1 MWQSGGS
8 RAAVARQPGGSR
20 AVVGRHWC
28 QGKLPHSLL
37 LAIATLLKN
46 YRKNCR
52 KMPTVL
58 DISFDNSIAGLLAR
72 AAKIPQAAAHGV
84 PYSGDRRVNGRQ
96 APHQVGRLIQVR
108 EVDMK
113 WGRDSPKVIPPPL
126 NGKIAWLNK
135 PQPYLT
141 TKLTSLPG
149 TQIAFTTV
157 LPSIHLAAAS
167 SAAARIS
174 SCVAVAEI
182 STRQRSLPST

>member
-8 RAAVARQPGGSR
+8 C

-28 QGKLPHSLL
+28 QGKLPHGLL
-37 LAIATLLKN
+37 LAIVTLLIN

-52 KMPTVL
+52 EMPTVL
-58 DISFDNSIAGLLAR
+58 DISFDNSIAGHLAR
-72 AAKIPQAAAHGV
+72 AAKIPKTAAHGV

-96 APHQVGRLIQVR
+96 APPIRSARLIQVR

-182 STRQRSLPST
+182 STRLRSLPST

>member
-8 RAAVARQPGGSR
+8 C

-28 QGKLPHSLL
+28 QGKLPHGLL
-37 LAIATLLKN
+37 LAIVTLLKN

-52 KMPTVL
+52 EMPTVL
-58 DISFDNSIAGLLAR
+58 DISFDNSIADLLAR
-72 AAKIPQAAAHGV
+72 TAKIPQAAAHGV
-84 PYSGDRRVNGRQ
+84 PYSGDRRVNGRH
-96 APHQVGRLIQVR
+96 PHQVGWLIQVR

-167 SAAARIS
+167 SAAERIS

-182 STRQRSLPST
+182 STRPRSLPST

>member
-8 RAAVARQPGGSR
+8 C

-28 QGKLPHSLL
+28 QGKPPHGLL

-58 DISFDNSIAGLLAR
+58 GISFDNSIACLLAR
-72 AAKIPQAAAHGV
+72 AAKIPRTAAQGV

-96 APHQVGRLIQVR
+96 APPHQVGRLIQVR

-135 PQPYLT
+135 PQSYLT

-167 SAAARIS
+167 SAAERIS

-182 STRQRSLPST
+182 STRLRSLPST

>member
-1 MWQSGGS
+1 MTLFLNLKWKNS
-8 RAAVARQPGGSR
+8 
-20 AVVGRHWC
+20 C
-28 QGKLPHSLL
+28 LYSLESESS
-37 LAIATLLKN
+37 
-46 YRKNCR
+46 
-52 KMPTVL
+52 PVW
-58 DISFDNSIAGLLAR
+58 
-72 AAKIPQAAAHGV
+72 
-84 PYSGDRRVNGRQ
+84 
-96 APHQVGRLIQVR
+96 LIQVR

-126 NGKIAWLNK
+126 NVKIAWLNK
-135 PQPYLT
+135 PQRYLT

-182 STRQRSLPST
+182 STRLRSLPST

>member
-1 MWQSGGS
+1 MAVGRQS
-8 RAAVARQPGGSR
+8 RGSR

-28 QGKLPHSLL
+28 QGKLPHGLL
-37 LAIATLLKN
+37 LAIVTLLKN

-52 KMPTVL
+52 KLPTVL
-58 DISFDNSIAGLLAR
+58 DISFDNSIAGHLAR
-72 AAKIPQAAAHGV
+72 AAKIPHA
-84 PYSGDRRVNGRQ
+84 DRRTRGTLQRRPTSKRQ
-96 APHQVGRLIQVR
+96 AGTPIRSARLIQVR

-182 STRQRSLPST
+182 STRLRSLPST

>member
-1 MWQSGGS
+1 M
-8 RAAVARQPGGSR
+8 
-20 AVVGRHWC
+20 
-28 QGKLPHSLL
+28 KLIFFHYGLVFKPEMENSCLYSLE
-37 LAIATLLKN
+37 
-46 YRKNCR
+46 
-52 KMPTVL
+52 
-58 DISFDNSIAGLLAR
+58 SES
-72 AAKIPQAAAHGV
+72 
-84 PYSGDRRVNGRQ
+84 S
-96 APHQVGRLIQVR
+96 QVWLIQVC

-126 NGKIAWLNK
+126 NVKIAWLNK
-135 PQPYLT
+135 PQRYLT

-182 STRQRSLPST
+182 STRLRSLPST